1 MKTLMIAILTAS
13 ISAFAQSPPPGTI
26 SHPSDSSI
34 GTNSSVTSPTAEISG
49 SGMTFTNTSGQTFSI
64 EQLANQLS
72 SLRSAVDQTLPV
84 LIAFN
89 ESYSNSATGTQTVAG
104 KLSNLLSGA
113 LNRNSSSTSSTN
125 QANGQWNNLLG
136 GLQKLL
142 NRNSNTNSET
152 FNPTTVRDLGTLQTE
167 LQPVASTLQTLNV
180 TSNTNGISST
190 ENVLSPTGRK

>member
-1 MKTLMIAILTAS
+1 MSEVYSTPGSYFKKELIMKTLMIAILTAS

-113 LNRNSSSTSSTN
+113 LNRNSASSNTN

-136 GLQKLL
+136 GFK
-142 NRNSNTNSET
+142 SC
-152 FNPTTVRDLGTLQTE
+152 
-167 LQPVASTLQTLNV
+167 
-180 TSNTNGISST
+180 
-190 ENVLSPTGRK
+190 